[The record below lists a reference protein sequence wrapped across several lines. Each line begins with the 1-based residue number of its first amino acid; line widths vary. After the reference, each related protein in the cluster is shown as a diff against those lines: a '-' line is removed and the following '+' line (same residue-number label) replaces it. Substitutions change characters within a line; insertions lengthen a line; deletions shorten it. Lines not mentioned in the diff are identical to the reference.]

1 MSDTRRSKTQWEHSE
16 AVDIPE
22 AREALDQPEARE
34 VDVPLST
41 KKRYNSIAKF
51 INKYNINTACA
62 DSGVC
67 LAFGRYANEIK
78 DYFAGFTSFK
88 YTVSPIKRIGH
99 SSANGF
105 VNEIE
110 YQKIDEETG
119 ETSKG
124 EVGER
129 KEFKTKKSYTFCY
142 DSEDFHHLTL
152 KGTGGNLSFFVKV
165 GNKLVYKKEGFDL
178 VDKFTFTSKDFNFR
192 MGESYSIVIKQNE
205 TTIFNG
211 KIDSQGCM

>member
-1 MSDTRRSKTQWEHSE
+1 MKKVITIFGVILSASFILSSCGDASKDKKEETKSPENIE
-16 AVDIPE
+16 TIVD
-22 AREALDQPEARE
+22 
-34 VDVPLST
+34 T
-41 KKRYNSIAKF
+41 KKDSDNGKTVPEKTVQANLSCNLFFKSI
-51 INKYNINTACA
+51 
-62 DSGVC
+62 D
-67 LAFGRYANEIK
+67 
-78 DYFAGFTSFK
+78 FT
-88 YTVSPIKRIGH
+88 
-99 SSANGF
+99 N
-105 VNEIE
+105 
-110 YQKIDEETG
+110 EETG